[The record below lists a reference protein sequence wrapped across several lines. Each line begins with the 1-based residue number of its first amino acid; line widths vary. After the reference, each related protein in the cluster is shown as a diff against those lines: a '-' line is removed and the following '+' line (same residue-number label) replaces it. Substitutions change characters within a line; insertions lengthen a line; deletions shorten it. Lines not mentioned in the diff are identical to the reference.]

1 MLSLYVIGA
10 LVLVLLGV
18 KMIVTKA
25 LKLMGYAVL
34 LVGLLVA
41 GGALTFLGKG
51 H

>member
-25 LKLMGYAVL
+25 LKMMGFAVL
-34 LVGLLVA
+34 LLGLLVA
-41 GGALTFLGKG
+41 GGAFAFFSKG